1 MKRTRIILSIGLGLF
16 FIYKGVGK
24 HTSDNLK
31 TIDKKL
37 VEEYIIENDSYAPP
51 VGYKIVMNTF
61 KQSGYLAFVSIFQ
74 IVAGIL
80 IIIPLT
86 RLAGLLLLLPIIF
99 NIFFMHIFFDNRLDE
114 NITTGS
120 ILILTIFLCSFYIK
134 NIKYV
139 FYIRFCSGFI
149 K

>member
-1 MKRTRIILSIGLGLF
+1 MKRIRIILSIGLGLF

-24 HTSDNLK
+24 LSSDKLK
-31 TIDKKL
+31 TLDKKL

-74 IVAGIL
+74 ILAGIL
-80 IIIPLT
+80 IIIPVT

-99 NIFFMHIFFDNRLDE
+99 NIFFMHIFFDDRIDE
-114 NITTGS
+114 NIITGS
-120 ILILTIFLCSFYIK
+120 VLILTIFLCGFYIK
-134 NIKYV
+134 NIKN
-139 FYIRFCSGFI
+139 II
-149 K
+149 LNNK

>member
-1 MKRTRIILSIGLGLF
+1 MKRIRIILSIVLGLF
-16 FIYKGVGK
+16 FIYKGIGK
-24 HTSDNLK
+24 LSNDKLK
-31 TIDKKL
+31 TLDKKL

-120 ILILTIFLCSFYIK
+120 ILILTIFLCMFYMK
-134 NIKYV
+134 NIKY
-139 FYIRFCSGFI
+139 II
-149 K
+149 LNNK

>member
-1 MKRTRIILSIGLGLF
+1 MKRIRIILSIGLGLF

-24 HTSDNLK
+24 LSSDKLK
-31 TIDKKL
+31 TLDKKL

-74 IVAGIL
+74 ILAGIL
-80 IIIPLT
+80 IIIPIT

-99 NIFFMHIFFDNRLDE
+99 NIFFMHIFFDDRIDE
-114 NITTGS
+114 NIITGS
-120 ILILTIFLCSFYIK
+120 VLILTIFLCGFYIK
-134 NIKYV
+134 NIKN
-139 FYIRFCSGFI
+139 II
-149 K
+149 LNNK

>member
-1 MKRTRIILSIGLGLF
+1 MKRIRIILSIGLGLF
-16 FIYKGVGK
+16 FIYKGTVK
-24 HTSDNLK
+24 LSSDKLK
-31 TIDKKL
+31 TLDKKL

-80 IIIPLT
+80 IIIPVT

-99 NIFFMHIFFDNRLDE
+99 NIFFMHIFFDDRLDE

-120 ILILTIFLCSFYIK
+120 ILIITIFLCGFYMK
-134 NIKYV
+134 NIKY
-139 FYIRFCSGFI
+139 IMLNN

>member
-1 MKRTRIILSIGLGLF
+1 MKRIRILLSIVLGLF

-24 HTSDNLK
+24 LSSDKLK
-31 TIDKKL
+31 TLDKQQ

-80 IIIPLT
+80 IIIPVT

-99 NIFFMHIFFDNRLDE
+99 NIFFMHIFFDDRLDE
-114 NITTGS
+114 NIITGS
-120 ILILTIFLCSFYIK
+120 LLILTIFLCCFYMKNIK
-134 NIKYV
+134 NIILINK
-139 FYIRFCSGFI
+139 
-149 K
+149 

>member
-1 MKRTRIILSIGLGLF
+1 MKRIRIILSIGLGLF
-16 FIYKGVGK
+16 FIYKGIGK
-24 HTSDNLK
+24 LSNDKLK
-31 TIDKKL
+31 TLDKKL

-120 ILILTIFLCSFYIK
+120 ILILTIFLCTFYMK
-134 NIKYV
+134 NIKY
-139 FYIRFCSGFI
+139 II
-149 K
+149 LNNK

>member
-1 MKRTRIILSIGLGLF
+1 MKRIRMILSIGLGLF
-16 FIYKGVGK
+16 FIYKGIGK
-24 HTSDNLK
+24 ISSDKLK
-31 TIDKKL
+31 TLDKKL
-37 VEEYIIENDSYAPP
+37 VEEYIINNDSYAPP

-80 IIIPLT
+80 IIIPVT

-99 NIFFMHIFFDNRLDE
+99 NIFFMHIFFDDRLDE

-120 ILILTIFLCSFYIK
+120 ILIITIFLCGFYMK
-134 NIKYV
+134 NIKY
-139 FYIRFCSGFI
+139 IMLNN

>member
-1 MKRTRIILSIGLGLF
+1 MKRIRIILSIGLGLF
-16 FIYKGVGK
+16 FIYKGIGK
-24 HTSDNLK
+24 LSSDKLK
-31 TIDKKL
+31 TLDKKL
-37 VEEYIIENDSYAPP
+37 VEEYIIENDSYAPT

-120 ILILTIFLCSFYIK
+120 ILILTIFLCSFYMK
-134 NIKYV
+134 NIKY
-139 FYIRFCSGFI
+139 II
-149 K
+149 LNNK

>member
-1 MKRTRIILSIGLGLF
+1 MKRIRIILSIGLGLF
-16 FIYKGVGK
+16 FIYKGTGK
-24 HTSDNLK
+24 LSSDKLK
-31 TIDKKL
+31 TLDKKL

-74 IVAGIL
+74 ILAGIL
-80 IIIPLT
+80 IIIPIT

-120 ILILTIFLCSFYIK
+120 ILILTIFLCSFYMK
-134 NIKYV
+134 NIKY
-139 FYIRFCSGFI
+139 II
-149 K
+149 LNNK

>member
-1 MKRTRIILSIGLGLF
+1 MKRIRIILSIVLGLF
-16 FIYKGVGK
+16 FIYKGTGK
-24 HTSDNLK
+24 LSSDKLK
-31 TIDKKL
+31 TLDKKL

-86 RLAGLLLLLPIIF
+86 RLAGVLLLLPIIF

-120 ILILTIFLCSFYIK
+120 ILILTIFLCSFYMK
-134 NIKYV
+134 NIKY
-139 FYIRFCSGFI
+139 II
-149 K
+149 LNNK

>member
-1 MKRTRIILSIGLGLF
+1 MKRIRMILSIGLGLF
-16 FIYKGVGK
+16 FIYKGIGK
-24 HTSDNLK
+24 LSSDKLK
-31 TIDKKL
+31 TLDKKL
-37 VEEYIIENDSYAPP
+37 VEEYIINNDSYAPP

-80 IIIPLT
+80 IIIPVT

-99 NIFFMHIFFDNRLDE
+99 NIFFMHIFFDDRLDE

-120 ILILTIFLCSFYIK
+120 ILIITIFLCGFYMK
-134 NIKYV
+134 NIKY
-139 FYIRFCSGFI
+139 IMLNN

>member
-1 MKRTRIILSIGLGLF
+1 MKKIRIILTIGLSLF
-16 FIYKGVGK
+16 FIYKGIGK
-24 HTSDNLK
+24 LSSDQLK
-31 TIDKKL
+31 TLDKQL
-37 VEEYIIENDSYAPP
+37 VKEYIIENDSYDPP

-80 IIIPLT
+80 IIIPAT

-114 NITTGS
+114 NIITGS
-120 ILILTIFLCSFYIK
+120 ILTLTIFLCSFYLK
-134 NIKYV
+134 NIKH
-139 FYIRFCSGFI
+139 II
-149 K
+149 LNNK

>member
-1 MKRTRIILSIGLGLF
+1 MKRIRMILSIGLGLF
-16 FIYKGVGK
+16 FIYKGIGK
-24 HTSDNLK
+24 ISSDKLK
-31 TIDKKL
+31 TLDKKL
-37 VEEYIIENDSYAPP
+37 VEEYIINNDSYAPP

-120 ILILTIFLCSFYIK
+120 ILILTIFLCSFYMK
-134 NIKYV
+134 NIKY
-139 FYIRFCSGFI
+139 II
-149 K
+149 LNNK

>member
-1 MKRTRIILSIGLGLF
+1 MILSIGLGIF
-16 FIYKGVGK
+16 FIYKGVSK
-24 HTSDNLK
+24 LSSDKLK

-37 VEEYIIENDSYAPP
+37 VSEYIIENDSYAPP

-74 IVAGIL
+74 IVAGLL

-99 NIFFMHIFFDNRLDE
+99 NIFFMHVFFDNRIGE
-114 NITTGS
+114 NIVTGG
-120 ILILTIFLCSFYIK
+120 ILMLTLFLCSFYQK
-134 NIKYV
+134 NIKQMI
-139 FYIRFCSGFI
+139 FNID
-149 K
+149 